1 MKCLI
6 PAAGYATR
14 LYPLTKD
21 VPKQLLKIKDKF
33 MINHILQSVAKVQ
46 EIDEVFVISN
56 EKFLKQFEDWAKD
69 QNFRFKLTIISNDS
83 EQPRGSLGDI
93 EYAVNKVKIDE
104 DLLIIAGDNLFD
116 FSLREFKEYFIKK
129 NSSVLALHDYKD
141 KNLIAHRLGC
151 AQVDKDEKL
160 VNFEE
165 KPAVPKSTLAATAC
179 YLIKKEDLALMEGV
193 IDKRNCGNFI
203 KELVAKSS
211 VYGFTFEGR
220 WFDIGTLDQYNYLKN
235 NY

>member
-1 MKCLI
+1 MKALI

-21 VPKQLLKIKDKF
+21 LPKQLLKIKDKF
-33 MINHILQSVAKVQ
+33 MINYILEAIEEIKK
-46 EIDEVFVISN
+46 IDEVFVISN
-56 EKFLKQFEDWAKD
+56 EKFLQQFEDWVKD
-69 QNFRFKLTIISNDS
+69 QKFNFKVTIVSNDS

-93 EYAVNKVKIDE
+93 EYAINKAKIDE
-104 DLLIIAGDNLFD
+104 DLLIVAGDNLFD
-116 FSLREFKEYFIKK
+116 FSLKRFKGYFDKK
-129 NSSVLALHDYKD
+129 RASILALYDYKD
-141 KNLIAHRLGC
+141 KNLIAGRLGC
-151 AQVDKDEKL
+151 AQVDSEGKL

-179 YLIKKEDLALMEGV
+179 YLIKKEDLALVGNV

-203 KELVAKSS
+203 KELVSKSA
-211 VYGFTFEGR
+211 VYGFTFKGR

-235 NY
+235 NF

>member
-1 MKCLI
+1 
-6 PAAGYATR
+6 
-14 LYPLTKD
+14 
-21 VPKQLLKIKDKF
+21 
-33 MINHILQSVAKVQ
+33 MINYILEAIEEVKGV
-46 EIDEVFVISN
+46 DEVFVISN
-56 EKFLKQFEDWAKD
+56 EKFLKQFEDWQKD
-69 QNFRFKLTIISNDS
+69 QKFSFKLKIVSNDS

-93 EYAVNKVKIDE
+93 EYAINKAKIDD

-116 FSLREFKEYFIKK
+116 FSLKKFKEYFDKK
-129 NSSVLALHDYKD
+129 ESSILALHDYKD

-151 AQVDKDEKL
+151 AQVDNDEKL

-179 YLIKKEDLALMEGV
+179 YLIKKEDLKLVEGV

-203 KELVAKSS
+203 KELVQKSS
-211 VYGFTFEGR
+211 VYGFTFDGR